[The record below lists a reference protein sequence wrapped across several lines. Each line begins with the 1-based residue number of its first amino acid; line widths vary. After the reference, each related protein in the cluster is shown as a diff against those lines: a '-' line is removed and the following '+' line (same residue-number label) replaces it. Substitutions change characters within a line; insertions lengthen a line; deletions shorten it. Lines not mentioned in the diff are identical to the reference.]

1 MCCML
6 DGDST
11 ELSLTVQVV
20 YDGQGF
26 FVKAFI
32 SLSLASVERSLTLQI
47 TVSRVTQTV
56 TVRKRNIWTIE
67 ISLKLYAAQRLLS

>member
-1 MCCML
+1 ML

-47 TVSRVTQTV
+47 TVPRYA
-56 TVRKRNIWTIE
+56 IGL
-67 ISLKLYAAQRLLS
+67 LKQ